1 MTGSEISESHKR
13 IFLSALFEP
22 LFNKVAETAFFCT
35 PVLNQV
41 EEANQ
46 TELKIVNVFSNRV

>member
-22 LFNKVAETAFFCT
+22 LLNKVAETAFCT
-35 PVLNQV
+35 PVLNKAD
-41 EEANQ
+41 EANH
-46 TELKIVNVFSNRV
+46 TELNPIYVFSNRV